1 MIIYGAPMAGPI
13 DRGAGTVWR
22 QVAADLRRRIRQG
35 EFTGRLPAELE
46 LAEEYETAQ
55 TTVRKALALLREQ
68 GLIETEHGWGSR
80 VVHGDSPPPTGGE
93 SP

>member
-1 MIIYGAPMAGPI
+1 MAEPI

-22 QVAADLRRRIRQG
+22 QVAADLRRRISEG
-35 EFTGRLPAELE
+35 DIAGKLPSEPD
-46 LAEEYETAQ
+46 LAYQYETAV
-55 TTVRKALALLREQ
+55 TTVRKALALLRAE

-80 VVHGDSPPPTGGE
+80 TVHGDPPPPSGGG